1 MEEPTNKT
9 TRTFLRKDSLQYA
22 ESAKKKG
29 VIYLSR
35 IPPFMKPNKVR
46 THFEMYGEVTKL
58 FLSEEEPSK
67 RVIRKSKGGN
77 GSKQF
82 TEGWVEFDDKQIA
95 KSVAESLNGK
105 AIGSKKGDYYH
116 DDVWNIKY
124 LKNFKWDY
132 LTEKLAYE
140 RRVRENKLKMAMMQ
154 VYYIYYIVCT
164 AVYCVFIVTVYIQA
178 HVLYSYVYTYISRL
192 RKRMQNLSN

>member
-1 MEEPTNKT
+1 MEDESTNKT
-9 TRTFLRKDSLQYA
+9 TRTFLRKDSIQYA

-46 THFEMYGEVTKL
+46 NHFEMYGEVTKL
-58 FLSEEEPSK
+58 FLSEEESSK

-140 RRVRENKLKMAMMQ
+140 RRVRENKLKMAMLQ
-154 VYYIYYIVCT
+154 VQCDICIYAYDTITRV
-164 AVYCVFIVTVYIQA
+164 VQSVYII
-178 HVLYSYVYTYISRL
+178 YSTY
-192 RKRMQNLSN
+192 